1 MCHQTVSLVAN
12 AIESAGIPTV
22 VMGAAK
28 DIVEHVGVARFAFSD
43 VPLGNSAGLPHD
55 IGSQRDVLHCA
66 LRLFEAAHAPRTT
79 VQTPARW
86 QGDDHTWKRDFM
98 NLEQLSEEA
107 VAKAKA
113 EFERQKELAN
123 LNR

>member
-1 MCHQTVSLVAN
+1 VSLVAN
-12 AIESAGIPTV
+12 AIEAAGIPTV

-28 DIVEHVGVARFAFSD
+28 DIVEHVGVPRFAFSD

-55 IGSQRDVLHCA
+55 VSSQREVLDHA
-66 LRLFEAAHAPRTT
+66 LRLFEAAYAPRTT

-86 QGDDHTWKRDFM
+86 NDGDHTWKHDFM
-98 NLEQLSEEA
+98 NLEQLSPEA
-107 VAKAKA
+107 IAKAKA

-123 LNR
+123 QNR

>member
-1 MCHQTVSLVAN
+1 MSLVAH

-55 IGSQRDVLHCA
+55 VDSQRAVLDCA
-66 LRLFEAAHAPRTT
+66 LQLFEAAYAPRTT

-86 QGDDHTWKRDFM
+86 QGGDHTWKRDFM

>member
-1 MCHQTVSLVAN
+1 VSLAAN
-12 AIESAGIPTV
+12 AIEAAGIPTV

-28 DIVEHVGVARFAFSD
+28 DIVEHVGVPRFAFSD

-55 IGSQRDVLHCA
+55 ESSQRDVLDHA
-66 LRLFEAAHAPRTT
+66 LQLFESAFAPRTT
-79 VQTPARW
+79 VQTPVRW
-86 QGDDHTWKRDFM
+86 NDGDHTWKHDFM
-98 NLEQLSEEA
+98 NLEQLNPEA

-113 EFERQKELAN
+113 EFERQKDLAN

>member
-1 MCHQTVSLVAN
+1 
-12 AIESAGIPTV
+12 
-22 VMGAAK
+22 MGAAK
-28 DIVEHVGVARFAFSD
+28 DIVEHVSVARFAFSD

-55 IGSQRDVLHCA
+55 VDSQREVLDCA
-66 LRLFEAAHAPRTT
+66 LTLFEKAFAPRTT

-86 QGDDHTWKRDFM
+86 NGGDHTWKHDMM
-98 NLEQLSEEA
+98 NREQLDPEA

>member
-1 MCHQTVSLVAN
+1 VSLVAH

-28 DIVEHVGVARFAFSD
+28 DIVEYVGVARFAFSD

-55 IGSQRDVLHCA
+55 PASQAEVLETA
-66 LRLFEAAHAPRTT
+66 LRLFESAFLPRTT
-79 VQTPARW
+79 VQTGARW
-86 QGDDHTWKRDFM
+86 NDGDHSWKHDFN
-98 NLEQLSEEA
+98 NLEQLSPEA

-113 EFERQKELAN
+113 EFERQKALAD

>member
-1 MCHQTVSLVAN
+1 MSLTAN

-28 DIVEHVGVARFAFSD
+28 DIVEHVGVPRFAFSD

-55 IGSQRDVLHCA
+55 VDSQRDVLESA
-66 LRLFEAAHAPRTT
+66 FKLFESAFAPRTT
-79 VQTPARW
+79 VQTSARW
-86 QGDDHTWKRDFM
+86 NDGDHSWKHDFM
-98 NLEQLSEEA
+98 NREQLDPAA

>member
-1 MCHQTVSLVAN
+1 MSLVAN

-28 DIVEHVGVARFAFSD
+28 DIVEHVGVTRFAFSD

-55 IGSQRDVLHCA
+55 VDSQHDVLDCA
-66 LRLFEAAHAPRTT
+66 LNLFESAFVPRTT
-79 VQTPARW
+79 VQTPVRW
-86 QGDDHTWKRDFM
+86 NGGDHSWKHDFM

>member
-1 MCHQTVSLVAN
+1 MSLTAN

-28 DIVEHVGVARFAFSD
+28 DIVEHVGVPRFAFSD

-55 IGSQRDVLHCA
+55 EGSQRDVLESA
-66 LRLFEAAHAPRTT
+66 FKLFESAFAPRTT
-79 VQTPARW
+79 VQTAARW
-86 QGDDHTWKRDFM
+86 NVGDHSWKHDFM
-98 NLEQLSEEA
+98 NREQLDPEA

>member
-1 MCHQTVSLVAN
+1 MSLVAN
-12 AIESAGIPTV
+12 AIEAAGIPTV

-28 DIVEHVGVARFAFSD
+28 DIVEHVGVPRFAFSD

-55 IGSQRDVLHCA
+55 FSSQRDVLEHA
-66 LRLFEAAHAPRTT
+66 LRLFESAYAPRTT

-86 QGDDHTWKRDFM
+86 NDGDHSWKHDFM
-98 NLEQLSEEA
+98 NLEQLSPEA

-113 EFERQKELAN
+113 EFEHQKDLAN
-123 LNR
+123 KNR

>member
-1 MCHQTVSLVAN
+1 
-12 AIESAGIPTV
+12 
-22 VMGAAK
+22 MGAAK

-55 IGSQRDVLHCA
+55 VASQKEVLETA
-66 LRLFEAAHAPRTT
+66 FQLFEKAFAPRTT

-86 QGDDHTWKRDFM
+86 NEGDHSWKRDIM
-98 NLEQLSEEA
+98 NREQLDPAA

-113 EFERQKELAN
+113 EFERQKEIAN

>member
-1 MCHQTVSLVAN
+1 MSLVAN

-28 DIVEHVGVARFAFSD
+28 DIVEHVGVPRFAFSD

-55 IGSQRDVLHCA
+55 VGSQREVLECA
-66 LRLFEAAHAPRTT
+66 LSLFEAAFVPRTT
-79 VQTPARW
+79 IQTPARW
-86 QGDDHTWKRDFM
+86 NDGDHSWKHDFM
-98 NLEQLSEEA
+98 NLEQLSEEK

>member
-1 MCHQTVSLVAN
+1 MSLTATT
-12 AIESAGIPTV
+12 IEEAGIPTV

-28 DIVEHVGVARFAFSD
+28 DIVEHVGVPRFAFSD

-55 IGSQRDVLHCA
+55 VNSQRQVLECA
-66 LRLFEAAHAPRTT
+66 LRLFETAFVPRTT
-79 VQTPARW
+79 IQTPIRW
-86 QGDDHTWKRDFM
+86 NEGDHTWKRDFM
-98 NLEQLSEEA
+98 NLEQLGEEQ

-123 LNR
+123 RNR

>member
-1 MCHQTVSLVAN
+1 MSLVAH

-22 VMGAAK
+22 VLGAAK

-55 IGSQRDVLHCA
+55 VDSQRKALECA
-66 LRLFEAAHAPRTT
+66 LRLFETAFTPRTT
-79 VQTPARW
+79 IQTPLRW
-86 QGDDHTWKRDFM
+86 NDGDHSWKHDFM
-98 NLEQLSEEA
+98 NREQLSQE
-107 VAKAKA
+107 VLAKAKA
-113 EFERQKELAN
+113 EFERQKQLAD

>member
-1 MCHQTVSLVAN
+1 MSLVAH

-55 IGSQRDVLHCA
+55 EGSQREVLGCA
-66 LRLFEAAHAPRTT
+66 LDLLENAFGPRTT
-79 VQTPARW
+79 VQTSARW
-86 QGDDHTWKRDFM
+86 NGGDHSWKHDFM
-98 NLEQLSEEA
+98 NREQLTPEA
-107 VAKAKA
+107 LAEAKA
-113 EFERQKELAN
+113 EFERQKDLAN

>member
-1 MCHQTVSLVAN
+1 MSLVAN
-12 AIESAGIPTV
+12 AIEAAGIPTV

-28 DIVEHVGVARFAFSD
+28 DIVEHVGVTRFVFSD
-43 VPLGNSAGLPHD
+43 VPLGNSAGLPHNPD
-55 IGSQRDVLHCA
+55 SQREVLDCA
-66 LRLFEAAHAPRTT
+66 LRLFESAYAPRTT
-79 VQTPARW
+79 VQSPARW
-86 QGDDHTWKRDFM
+86 NDGDHSWKHDFM
-98 NLEQLSEEA
+98 NREQLSAEA